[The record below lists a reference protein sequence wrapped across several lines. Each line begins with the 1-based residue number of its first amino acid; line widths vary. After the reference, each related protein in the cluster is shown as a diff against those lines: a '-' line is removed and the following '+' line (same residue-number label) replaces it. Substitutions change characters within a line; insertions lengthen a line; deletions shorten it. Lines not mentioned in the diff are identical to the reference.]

1 MDSYSDLKCWEILK
15 CNNLDCQ
22 ARIEPDTPCWIIAK
36 EVTAFHSITNTC
48 TDCIVYLLNKGK
60 YVLDSKEV
68 QNILNQREI
77 PEKYGKG
84 HLTCSLKSFN

>member
-22 ARIEPDTPCWIIAK
+22 ARSEPDTPCWTIAK
-36 EVTAFHSITNTC
+36 DVAAFHNISNTC
-48 TDCIVYLLNKGK
+48 KDCIVYLLNKGK
-60 YVLDSKEV
+60 YVLNQKEI
-68 QNILNQREI
+68 QNILNQRAL

-84 HLTCSLKSFN
+84 HLSCVLKSFN

>member
-36 EVTAFHSITNTC
+36 EVTALHSISNTC
-48 TDCIVYLLNKGK
+48 TDCIVYLLNNGK
-60 YVLDSKEV
+60 YVLDSKEI
-68 QNILNQREI
+68 QNILNQLEI

-84 HLTCSLKSFN
+84 HLSCALKSFN